1 MIFVSSPGMVEPP
14 TGDYLGQLTNE
25 LPSGH
30 YIEEFVSGGP
40 KNYAT
45 RLDNG
50 DETVHVRGFTI
61 NFRNSQLINFEA
73 IKDMVLHGSD
83 GPTLINPHKITRD
96 VRKRKIVNKVESKK
110 YSLVYT
116 KRVVLPD
123 LSTIPY
129 GY

>member
-1 MIFVSSPGMVEPP
+1 MIDPP

-25 LPSGH
+25 LPPGH

-40 KNYAT
+40 KNYAM

-50 DETVHVRGFTI
+50 DEVVHVRGFTL
-61 NFRNSQLINFEA
+61 NFHNSQLINFQA
-73 IKDMVLHGSD
+73 IKDMVLHGRE
-83 GPTLINPHKITRD
+83 GATIINPHKITRV
-96 VRKRKIVNKVESKK
+96 VRKRKIVNEKESKK

-123 LSTIPY
+123 LSTVPY

>member
-1 MIFVSSPGMVEPP
+1 MIDPP

-25 LPSGH
+25 LPPGH

-40 KNYAT
+40 KNYAM

-50 DETVHVRGFTI
+50 EERVHVRGFTL
-61 NFRNSQLINFEA
+61 NFRNSQLINFQA
-73 IKDMVLHGSD
+73 IKDMVLHGHE
-83 GPTLINPHKITRD
+83 GPTTVNDHKITRD

-110 YSLVYT
+110 YRLVYT
-116 KRVVLPD
+116 KRVVLPN
-123 LSTIPY
+123 LTTVPY